1 MAMSLE
7 FGDTAKSY
15 YEKNKGEINLP
26 EWSVKL
32 MYEIFD
38 CVYPENIPE

>member
-1 MAMSLE
+1 MVIDWVAMGFE

-15 YEKNKGEINLP
+15 YESNKEKIVIP
-26 EWSVKL
+26 KWAEEF

-38 CVYPENIPE
+38 CIY